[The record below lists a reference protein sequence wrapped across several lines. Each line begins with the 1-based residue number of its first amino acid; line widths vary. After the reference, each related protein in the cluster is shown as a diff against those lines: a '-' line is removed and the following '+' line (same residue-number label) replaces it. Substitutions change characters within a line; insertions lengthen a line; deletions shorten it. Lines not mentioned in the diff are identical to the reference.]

1 MKKIFISSFIILVF
15 LSGCVKLHTERP
27 KIHYYILSFIPDHFD
42 REPLPIKVDF
52 ESFTIS
58 KIYDTDKF
66 IYRTNNYEITGDFYN
81 RWIVKPNEFI
91 SEYIRDYIY
100 FNFVDINTQKK
111 ATDFKIKGHI
121 YEFYGK
127 INHGTLTSNLNM
139 SVNLYWYNKIINTYD
154 LIFTKNYNKNNS
166 TNDLSTNGF
175 INSMDKNIQEVS
187 KEILED
193 IYNAIYKQIDAY

>member
-1 MKKIFISSFIILVF
+1 MKKILTCSLIILVF
-15 LSGCVKLHTERP
+15 LSGCVKLHTDRP
-27 KIHYYILSFIPDHFD
+27 KIHYYIISFIPEHFD

-52 ESFTIS
+52 EGFTMS

-66 IYRTNNYEITGDFYN
+66 IYRSNKYEITSDFYN

-91 SEYIRDYIY
+91 AEYIRDYIN
-100 FNFVDINTQKK
+100 FNFSDINTLKNAK
-111 ATDFKIKGHI
+111 DFKIKGHI

-127 INHGTLTSNLNM
+127 INNGILTSYLNM
-139 SVNLYWYNKIINTYD
+139 SVNLYWYNKIMNTYD

-166 TNDLSTNGF
+166 TNDLSTSGF

-187 KEILED
+187 KEVLED
-193 IYNAIYKQIDAY
+193 LYNAMYKQIDTY